1 MGTFLYLACLLLV
14 ITWAVA
20 SLVYNANGLIHLL
33 LLAALAIGLLR
44 INLYRKSLPNN
55 LKRS

>member
-1 MGTFLYLACLLLV
+1 MGTFLYIVSLLLV

-20 SLVYNANGLIHLL
+20 SGIYNVNGFIHIL

-44 INLYRKSLPNN
+44 INLYRKSLPGNPKN
-55 LKRS
+55 S